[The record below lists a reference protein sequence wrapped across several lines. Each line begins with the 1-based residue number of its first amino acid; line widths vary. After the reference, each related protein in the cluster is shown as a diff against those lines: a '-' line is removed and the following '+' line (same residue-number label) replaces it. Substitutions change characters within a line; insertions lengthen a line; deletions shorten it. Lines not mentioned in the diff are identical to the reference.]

1 MKKNFKKWIFPSLG
15 LLLFSHLSW
24 SAELTQCQ
32 ISHPVAC
39 KDCKSRIQA
48 SCTDNRMQGALDSQ
62 LKPEKYEI
70 IITNSKT
77 GSERI
82 VILEKT
88 GKSLAEMQELK
99 NIKAALSKAKIKLTD
114 VEKAEISSIWIPTLT
129 KFYSSTTGQ
138 NLAGNLTSSIQRNI
152 ASDNSGVKIGGIQR
166 ALDSQKPQ
174 SSPKGGR

>member
-1 MKKNFKKWIFPSLG
+1 
-15 LLLFSHLSW
+15 
-24 SAELTQCQ
+24 
-32 ISHPVAC
+32 
-39 KDCKSRIQA
+39 
-48 SCTDNRMQGALDSQ
+48 
-62 LKPEKYEI
+62 
-70 IITNSKT
+70 
-77 GSERI
+77 
-82 VILEKT
+82 
-88 GKSLAEMQELK
+88 MQELK